1 MVAAPG
7 MALCAPAPRLAQPLD
22 GTKNAVA
29 ETNLGDL
36 VADAMRAAVNAD
48 FALVQASALQPV
60 TIPAGDL
67 KEDDIR
73 AMIVFADDTITVLQL
88 GGARISDALERS
100 LSMLPYPNKGFLQ
113 VSGLKVRF
121 DSEAPPGSRVQSVV
135 VATTNAPLDSAKTYR
150 VAVPE
155 SLAKGALG
163 YFRVFN
169 SAPRDRS
176 DITLSQA
183 LAQFAAANSPI
194 SLRVEGRIRPTQ

>member
-22 GTKNAVA
+22 GAKNAVA

-169 SAPRDRS
+169 SVPRDRS

-194 SLRVEGRIRPTQ
+194 SLRVEGRIRTTQ